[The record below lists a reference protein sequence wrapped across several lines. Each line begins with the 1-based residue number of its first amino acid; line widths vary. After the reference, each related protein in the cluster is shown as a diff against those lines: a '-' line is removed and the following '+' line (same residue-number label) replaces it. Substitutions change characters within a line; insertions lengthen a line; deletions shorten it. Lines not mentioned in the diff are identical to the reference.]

1 MARWT
6 NDVYNA
12 ANHRVKFINEER
24 ISVPFFNEPSFKTLI
39 TSFTPNDPDQKPLYQ
54 DITYG
59 AWICERLTHL
69 PEYQGITN

>member
-1 MARWT
+1 M
-6 NDVYNA
+6 
-12 ANHRVKFINEER
+12 KKEL
-24 ISVPFFNEPSFKTLI
+24 PFFNEPSFKTLI
-39 TSFTPNDPDQKPLYQ
+39 SSFTPNDPDQKPLYQ